1 MSSAALPL
9 LAHAAAPLAPFFK
22 DPETEDVAVNRP
34 GEAWVRRRGA
44 WERHD
49 LPALDFPVLE
59 GIAILSAALRGQD
72 VGWFAPLLAT
82 EAPGPGGALLRLQAC
97 LPPAVPQGTVSL
109 TWRRP
114 GEGAAPLEDLPRRY
128 RTEGW
133 NRWDRRHELRA
144 AASGRALARFDA
156 GDAPGFLAEA
166 MRARL
171 NVWMCAATG
180 GGKAQPLDAK
190 VLTPTGWRRMGDLA
204 VGDLVASP
212 DGRIA
217 PVIGVFPQGEK
228 DIWRVTFEDGR
239 VVECCDDH
247 LWKIWEWSRSN
258 DSGGVAGWSVR
269 PLSAIRAW
277 LAAGFGKMRRAAVP
291 LVAPLAIEMP
301 PQDLPIPPYA
311 LGALLGDGQM
321 PGTAPRTGGA
331 YGNIK
336 LSSADPHI
344 VDRVTQDL
352 PDYEAVPIGEVD
364 YRLRL
369 KVQTRPSPLRIALA
383 NLGLAGCKAHEKFVP
398 KAYKCGS
405 ASQRLA
411 LLQGLMDTEGSVAG
425 KAQAHATFSTTSLR
439 LARDVQEVAW
449 SLGAIAKVIPRQTHY
464 TDKQGQRVPGL
475 PSYRVSIVH
484 PEIASLFSLPRKV
497 VQCRKKV
504 MRHRLRIVSI
514 RPAGRKPAQ
523 CIAIDHPDRLYVT
536 DGYVATHNTTLL
548 KSLMREVPEG
558 ERIVTVED
566 AAELVVPQPNTVRL
580 LYSHGGSPGGDG
592 TVTAED
598 LMVAALRMR
607 PDRIPLQ
614 EVRTGEAAWVYLN
627 GIMTGHPGSPTT
639 IHGRSPA
646 EAFRRMFALCKGTP
660 GGGAMDDAR
669 LARMLADAVDVIIP
683 LRSEAG
689 AFRIGEGWFKDD
701 AARRGE
707 TAADLLARD

>member
-1 MSSAALPL
+1 MTGAALPL
-9 LAHAAAPLAPFFK
+9 LAHAAAPLAPLFD
-22 DPETEDVAVNRP
+22 DPATEDVAVNRP
-34 GEAWVRRRGA
+34 GEAWVRRAGA
-44 WERHD
+44 WERHG
-49 LPALDFPVLE
+49 LPGLDFATLE
-59 GIAILSAALRGQD
+59 GIAILSAAVRGQD
-72 VGWFAPLLAT
+72 VGPFAPLLAT

-97 LPPAVPQGTVSL
+97 LPPAVPAGTVSL

-114 GEGAAPLEDLPRRY
+114 GDGAAPLEDLPRRY

-133 NRWDRRHELRA
+133 NRWGDRHALRA
-144 AASGRALARFDA
+144 AASGRALAAFDA

-171 NVWMCAATG
+171 NVWLCAATG

-190 VLTPTGWRRMGDLA
+190 VLTPTGWREIGDLA
-204 VGDLVASP
+204 VGDLVTCP
-212 DGRIA
+212 DGRAA
-217 PVIGVFPQGEK
+217 PVTGVYPQGERE
-228 DIWRVTFEDGR
+228 ILRVAFEDGR
-239 VVECCDDH
+239 TVECCGDH
-247 LWKIWEWSRSN
+247 LWKVWEWSRAN

-269 PLSAIRAW
+269 SLADIRRWADEG
-277 LAAGFGKMRRAAVP
+277 LAKTRRAAVP
-291 LVAPLAIEMP
+291 LVDPFAIELP
-301 PQDLPIPPYA
+301 PQNLPIPPYA

-321 PGTAPRTGGA
+321 PEVAPRAGGA
-331 YGNIK
+331 FGNVK

-344 VDRVTQDL
+344 VERVLRDL
-352 PDYEAVPIGEVD
+352 PAYEAVPIAGVD

-369 KVQTRPSPLRIALA
+369 KTQTKTSPLRLALA
-383 NLGLAGCKAHEKFVP
+383 GLGLTGLKAHHKFVP
-398 KAYKCGS
+398 EPYKRGS
-405 ASQRLA
+405 AAQRLA
-411 LLQGLMDTEGSVAG
+411 LLQGLMDTEGSVSGGART
-425 KAQAHATFSTTSLR
+425 HATFATTSLR
-439 LARDVQEVAW
+439 LARDVQEIAW
-449 SLGAIAKVIPRQTHY
+449 SLGAIARITNRQTHY
-464 TDKQGQRVPGL
+464 IGRGGERLAGL

-484 PEIASLFSLPRKV
+484 PDVAALFSLPRKV
-497 VQCRKKV
+497 AQCGCKT
-504 MRHRLRIVSI
+504 MRHRLRIASI
-514 RPAGRKPAQ
+514 EPTGRRQAR
-523 CIAIDHPDRLYVT
+523 CIAVAHPDRLYVT
-536 DGYVATHNTTLL
+536 DGFVVTHNTTLL

-566 AAELVVPQPNTVRL
+566 AAELVVPQPNAVRL
-580 LYSHGGSPGGDG
+580 LYSHGGAG

-639 IHGRSPA
+639 IHGRTPA

-669 LARMLADAVDVIIP
+669 LARMIADAVDVIIP

-689 AFRIGEGWFKDD
+689 AFRVGEVWFKGD